1 MTDAELKSIL
11 DRGGIPYI
19 LYEGEHSESNMKTF
33 RKLAEAFKDYYD
45 LQDYNERQKIASKV
59 L

>member
-11 DRGGIPYI
+11 DRGGIPSI

-45 LQDYNERQKIASKV
+45 LQDYNQREKIASRV

>member
-11 DRGGIPYI
+11 DRGGIPYV
-19 LYEGEHSESNMKTF
+19 LYEGEFAESNMKTF

-45 LQDYNERQKIASKV
+45 LHEYNQREKIASRV